1 MSKKYLSIDCE
12 SCPLINTDSCDD
24 CLVTF
29 ICDRD
34 PEAAV
39 IVSLEEWKSMKSM
52 TKSDF
57 SRNYVIPLSASEAP
71 VDSFHRFNNL
81 RLLKCANID

>member
-12 SCPLINTDSCDD
+12 SCPLINTDLCDD

-34 PEAAV
+34 PKAAV

-52 TKSDF
+52 TKVGLLPEL
-57 SRNYVIPLSASEAP
+57 RNPVISIRS
-71 VDSFHRFNNL
+71 SG
-81 RLLKCANID
+81 